1 MVRALQQHN
10 CNFWQCNRQK
20 TLNCKYA
27 AHEGAQFD
35 KKLMTVR
42 IREVSCMSGGKFLR
56 EKGVG
61 CEKWKKSFGHTACS
75 EEISENK
82 DNWAG

>member
-1 MVRALQQHN
+1 
-10 CNFWQCNRQK
+10 
-20 TLNCKYA
+20 
-27 AHEGAQFD
+27 
-35 KKLMTVR
+35 MTVR
-42 IREVSCMSGGKFLR
+42 IRDVSCMSGGKFLR